1 MNPLERLV
9 APDPRLDT
17 YSETWNFISEWA
29 EAGLKDLHEA
39 IESPKK
45 TEAQTMVLR
54 GEIKRLRALLAL
66 AVPPKER
73 KRPPPDDF

>member
-29 EAGLKDLHEA
+29 EAQLKAARDSL
-39 IESPKK
+39 ESPKK

-54 GEIKRLRALLAL
+54 GQIKALKELQQL

-73 KRPPPDDF
+73 VRPPPDDF